1 MIGTMMAMMHI
12 CVSVRADQVTV
23 HRKFTGTPIID
34 RQSSIH
40 ETLMT

>member
-23 HRKFTGTPIID
+23 HRRFTGTPID
-34 RQSSIH
+34 SPTYMKH
-40 ETLMT
+40 